1 MKRDLSRL
9 DCSIWDFYGLVQ
21 MLVLDRLARIEVSRE
36 RAFRKDEY
44 LAKRKLNLA
53 KRKLWPQVVSA

>member
-9 DCSIWDFYGLVQ
+9 DCSIRDFYGLVQ
-21 MLVLDRLARIEVSRE
+21 MLVLDRLARIEVSQE
-36 RAFRKDEY
+36 RTFRKDEY
-44 LAKRKLNLA
+44 LA

>member
-1 MKRDLSRL
+1 MGYDGRIVQDM
-9 DCSIWDFYGLVQ
+9 IMQ

-44 LAKRKLNLA
+44 LAKRKL
-53 KRKLWPQVVSA
+53 WPQVVSA